1 MKDIVHNSVNPPLNT
16 VNSELEAALNYKP
29 PSNRSRNKTQFLL
42 SKFRAK
48 ISSKKLEAAASNWEL
63 TVLFFIAKMPVLDLI
78 CGQTFHNW
86 KIIFHQSLQH
96 FLKQWT
102 LKNDRSHFGR
112 AGGDASKCVS
122 SCVHCVRSF
131 ISIGL
136 WRPQPIFVSSYLYLD
151 FLVNF
156 RRSSLKTVWR
166 KNSRLVFHV
175 Q

>member
-1 MKDIVHNSVNPPLNT
+1 MNSTSQLPIMYV
-16 VNSELEAALNYKP
+16 YIYI
-29 PSNRSRNKTQFLL
+29 
-42 SKFRAK
+42 AK
-48 ISSKKLEAAASNWEL
+48 C
-63 TVLFFIAKMPVLDLI
+63 TYFIAKMPVLDLI

-166 KNSRLVFHV
+166 KNSRLVLPTLKLDELVGHTDCNCA

>member
-1 MKDIVHNSVNPPLNT
+1 MSIIFVFDSIIEKSPFHEFNFPI
-16 VNSELEAALNYKP
+16 ANYV
-29 PSNRSRNKTQFLL
+29 RIYI
-42 SKFRAK
+42 AK
-48 ISSKKLEAAASNWEL
+48 C
-63 TVLFFIAKMPVLDLI
+63 TYFIAKMPVLDLI

-156 RRSSLKTVWR
+156 RRSSLKAVWR
-166 KNSRLVFHV
+166 KNAASVLPTLK
-175 Q
+175 